1 MYIRNLLEVFQHDD
15 RQKLYGIRDA
25 NSKQP
30 LLMPNNDWLM
40 FEKKEDAQKVC
51 DLINKNV
58 VF

>member
-1 MYIRNLLEVFQHDD
+1 MYIRDLLEVFQYDD

-30 LLMPNNDWLM
+30 LLMPNNDWLI

-51 DLINKNV
+51 DLINKTMI
-58 VF
+58 F

>member
-1 MYIRNLLEVFQHDD
+1 MYFHNLLEVFQHDD
-15 RQKLYGIRDA
+15 KQKLYGIRDV

-40 FEKKEDAQKVC
+40 FEKKEEAEKVC